1 MCSVRA
7 FFFISFCGGGRVL
20 AKNPI
25 WRRPRVALVVLAFGA
40 IAAALA
46 FMTIGVKGNWD
57 FVLPFRSAKLLGLV
71 LVAYAVATATVL
83 FQTVTQNRILTPAVM
98 GFDSLYVALQ
108 TALVFFLGTRDLAS
122 VDMRLRFV
130 LETLLMVG
138 MSMALFYLLFLSRQR
153 SLHLVVLAG
162 VVCGVF
168 FRSLAHMMQRIL
180 DPNEFIALQDMLFAS
195 FNSIDQQLL
204 AVSAVIVLATAF
216 VSRRLLTKLD
226 VLALGRDVAINLGID
241 YQRVVLLLFAMIAV
255 LVSVSTALVGPI
267 TFFGLLV
274 ANLAYQAVGTDRHKY
289 TLPAATLLAIIAL
302 VGGQT
307 VLERVFGFDTALS
320 IIIEFTGGIAFML
333 LLYRNLRR

>member
-1 MCSVRA
+1 MAEKSSRQRPRIA
-7 FFFISFCGGGRVL
+7 LAVL
-20 AKNPI
+20 A
-25 WRRPRVALVVLAFGA
+25 VAA
-40 IAAALA
+40 IVAMAA
-46 FMTIGVKGNWD
+46 FMTVGAKGNWD
-57 FVLPFRSAKLLGLV
+57 FVLPFRGGKLLGLL

-83 FQTVTQNRILTPAVM
+83 FQTITRNRILTPAVM

-108 TALVFFLGTRDLAS
+108 TALVFFLGTRDLAN

-130 LETLLMVG
+130 LETLLMVT
-138 MSMALFYLLFLSRQR
+138 MSMALFYWLFLSRQR

-162 VVCGVF
+162 VVFGVF
-168 FRSLAHMMQRIL
+168 FRSLSHMMQRIL

-195 FNSIDQQLL
+195 FNTVDQQLL
-204 AVSAVIVLATAF
+204 AVSSAIVLVTAYA
-216 VSRRLLTKLD
+216 SRRLLAKLD

-241 YQRVVLLLFAMIAV
+241 YQRVVMLLFAMIAI
-255 LVSVSTALVGPI
+255 LVSVSTALVGPV

-289 TLPAATLLAIIAL
+289 TLPAATLFAIVAL

-333 LLYRNLRR
+333 LLYRNLKR